1 MVLTGI
7 FEGMLRYGRPA
18 PDYSMSDASTVK
30 VQMFSAE
37 ADLEFLKM
45 ILQQEEQ
52 SGGAMPIDSLII
64 LSRLR
69 EERRLTTIDLT
80 ISVQKPET
88 AIRTTLEKLLEAGI
102 IEAHG
107 TGRGRTYTLSAKVY
121 RRTGQKA
128 AYVRQIGFD
137 AIQQEQMVLSYVD
150 KHGSIRRAEAMELC
164 RVNKDQ
170 AYKLLNRLKERGEI
184 KQMGKRKGAF
194 YERKR

>member
-1 MVLTGI
+1 
-7 FEGMLRYGRPA
+7 
-18 PDYSMSDASTVK
+18 
-30 VQMFSAE
+30 
-37 ADLEFLKM
+37 
-45 ILQQEEQ
+45 
-52 SGGAMPIDSLII
+52 MPIDSLII

-69 EERRLTTIDLT
+69 EERRLTTTDLT

-184 KQMGKRKGAF
+184 KQKGTRKGAF